1 MGYFAEK
8 TETVHHILRYIL
20 CAAALAGAAECL
32 ARTGG
37 NVHAAE
43 EYDTAAWNHTVHRP
57 DTASGTDSDEEL
69 HTEHPADTVLTVDAV
84 EVTAIKHGRS
94 FATSAAAVSTF
105 GTTGVERM
113 HIASPKDVAQ
123 FIPNVHIPDYGS
135 RMTSTIYIRGLGSRI
150 DQPVMGLNI
159 DNVPCLNKDAYD
171 TEMYD
176 IERIVMLRG
185 PQSTLYGRNTMGG
198 VMNIY
203 TLSPFDYE
211 GVRLGA
217 EYSGGNTYK
226 LRASVYNRPGEC
238 FATSVSGHYTSSDG
252 FFRNLA
258 TGGMCDWE
266 RSAGGRVRLQWRPSA
281 RLNLDNTLALS
292 TLRQG
297 GYPYAYAGEDIVE
310 QGRTV
315 IRNGEIRYNDPSSYR
330 RTALSDGFTATYD
343 EGRFSV
349 ASITSYQYLD
359 DCMQLDQDFLPLS
372 YFTLMQQRTE
382 HAATEEVVFRSPE
395 RGCYRWLAG
404 VFAFYRHTRMHAP
417 VEFLADGIERL
428 IIANVEE
435 HTGLRPQFPD
445 KFPLDSRFRTSN
457 YGAALYHESNCEV
470 GRWRF
475 TAGLRIDHERS
486 RMHYDSSTSESCS
499 IGTTHIGP
507 FRLKGPVS
515 QSFTEIL
522 PKFSALCRI
531 GRDGRNNIYLTV
543 SKGYKAGGFN
553 TQMFSEV
560 LQTALMERMNVF
572 PDEVYTIGEVVAY
585 KPEKSWNYEL
595 GGRYASPCGHFR
607 ADAALF
613 CIDCTDQQLTVFPRG
628 SVTGRMMTN
637 AGHTRSLGGEFSAA
651 AYCDGWELSA
661 AYGYTD
667 ARFVSYLYD
676 ERNGIDYAG
685 RRIPYAPQHT
695 FSASLSYSLRIGA
708 RWLDSVVLRCD
719 TSGAGP
725 IWWNEE
731 NSLRQPFY
739 ALLGASVRFEHR
751 RWSVDVWGRNL
762 TDRQYDVFYFKSVG
776 NEFLQ
781 HARPRTFGITLNVTI

>member
-1 MGYFAEK
+1 MANHRAENRHPD
-8 TETVHHILRYIL
+8 EAH
-20 CAAALAGAAECL
+20 
-32 ARTGG
+32 RT
-37 NVHAAE
+37 
-43 EYDTAAWNHTVHRP
+43 TAAHDELTPAADRQV
-57 DTASGTDSDEEL
+57 DTT
-69 HTEHPADTVLTVDAV
+69 LTVDAV

-94 FATSAAAVSTF
+94 FATSAAAVRTLGKTSI
-105 GTTGVERM
+105 ERL
-113 HIASPKDVAQ
+113 HIESPKDVALLV
-123 FIPNVHIPDYGS
+123 PNMHIPDYGS
-135 RMTSTIYIRGLGSRI
+135 RMTSSIYIRGLGSRI
-150 DQPVMGLNI
+150 DQPVMGLNV

-171 TEMYD
+171 TEMCD
-176 IERIVMLRG
+176 IERIVVLRG

-217 EYSGGNTYK
+217 EYSSGNSYK
-226 LRASVYNRPGEC
+226 FRASAYNRPSERFGT
-238 FATSVSGHYTSSDG
+238 AVAGYYSSSDG

-258 TGGMCDWE
+258 TGETCDWE
-266 RSAGGRVRLQWRPSA
+266 RSAGGRIRLQWRPST
-281 RLNLDNTLALS
+281 RLNFDNTLAVS
-292 TLRQG
+292 SLRQG
-297 GYPYAYAGEDIVE
+297 GYPYAYAGDDIVE
-310 QGRTV
+310 NGETI

-330 RTALSDGFTATYD
+330 RTALSDGFTVTCD

-359 DCMQLDQDFLPLS
+359 DRMLLDQDFLPLS
-372 YFTLMQQRTE
+372 YFTLMQRRTE
-382 HAATEEVVFRSPE
+382 HAATEDVVFRSPE
-395 RGCYRWLAG
+395 QGRYRWLAG
-404 VFAFYRHTRMHAP
+404 VFGFYRHTDMHAP

-445 KFPLDSRFRTSN
+445 SFPLDSRFRIAN

-475 TAGLRIDHERS
+475 TAGLRIDWERS
-486 RMHYDSSTSESCS
+486 NLHYDSSTSESCS
-499 IGTTHIGP
+499 IGTTMIEP
-507 FRLKGPVS
+507 FRLKGS
-515 QSFTEIL
+515 ASRSFVEVL
-522 PKFSALCRI
+522 PRLSILCRI
-531 GRDGRNNIYLTV
+531 GSDTRNNIYLTV

-572 PDEVYTIGEVVAY
+572 PDEAYTIDDLAAY

-637 AGHTRSLGGEFSAA
+637 AGHTRSLGGEFSSAV
-651 AYCDGWELSA
+651 YCDGWEFSA

-676 ERNGIDYAG
+676 ERNSIDYGG

-719 TSGAGP
+719 TNGAGP

-731 NSLRQPFY
+731 NSRRQPFY
-739 ALLGASVRFEHR
+739 ALMGASVRFEHR

-762 TDRQYDVFYFKSVG
+762 TGEHYDVFYFKSVG

-781 HARPRTFGITLNVTI
+781 HARPRTFGITLNIEI